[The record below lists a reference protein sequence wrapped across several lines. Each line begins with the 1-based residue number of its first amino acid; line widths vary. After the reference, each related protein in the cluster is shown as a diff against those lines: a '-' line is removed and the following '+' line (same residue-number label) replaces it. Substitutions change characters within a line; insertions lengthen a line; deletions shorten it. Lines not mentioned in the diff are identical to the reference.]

1 MAHHQ
6 RDERGMG
13 LGRVRLVRDGVPG
26 EFLRVDVLAF
36 AQTADVG
43 HDEAD
48 SMAKVE
54 TIPMEGG
61 IW

>member
-1 MAHHQ
+1 
-6 RDERGMG
+6 MG
-13 LGRVRLVRDGVPG
+13 LGRGRLVRDGVLG
-26 EFLRVDVLAF
+26 ELLRVDTHAF

-54 TIPMEGG
+54 TIPEGG
-61 IW
+61 